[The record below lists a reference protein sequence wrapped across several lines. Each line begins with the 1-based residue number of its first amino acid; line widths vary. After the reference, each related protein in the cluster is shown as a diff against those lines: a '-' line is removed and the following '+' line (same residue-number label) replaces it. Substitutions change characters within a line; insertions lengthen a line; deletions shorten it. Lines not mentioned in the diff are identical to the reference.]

1 MATAVKPIGHE
12 DRLTLVEHLDEL
24 RSRLIVS
31 VVAMVVIFGVC
42 FWQNNE
48 LLKIVNQPLTKST
61 KARTRAGKGVE
72 GQIYKAQQGIQQ
84 LGRTNLRTLRVLAS
98 PASRQ
103 PAAVRAQYAQ
113 QARQLQRQLAALP
126 HGPPDTKPVT
136 L

>member
-48 LLKIVNQPLTKST
+48 LLKIVNAPLTKST
-61 KARTRAGKGVE
+61 KSRTRSGKGVE

-84 LGRTNLRTLRVLAS
+84 LGRTNLKTLRALAAPS
-98 PASRQ
+98 SGLPAPTRTQ
-103 PAAVRAQYAQ
+103 FAK
-113 QARQLQRQLAALP
+113 QARSLQRQLAALP
-126 HGPPDTKPVT
+126 HGPPDTQP
-136 L
+136 